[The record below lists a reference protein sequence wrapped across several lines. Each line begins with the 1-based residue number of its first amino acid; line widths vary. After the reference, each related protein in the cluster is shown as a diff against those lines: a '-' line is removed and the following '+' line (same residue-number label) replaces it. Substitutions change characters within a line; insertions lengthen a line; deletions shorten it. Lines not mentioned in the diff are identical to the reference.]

1 MNSMMEGNGQLKKKV
16 SEFYQSSMTEISEV
30 FRKWVELPDNFG
42 KAKRKRLFSPL
53 KNILAVSVAGT
64 CRGWFLP

>member
-1 MNSMMEGNGQLKKKV
+1 MNGMLKGNGQLKKRV
-16 SEFYQSSMTEISEV
+16 SKFYQSSMAEISEV

-53 KNILAVSVAGT
+53 KNILAVSVAGAG
-64 CRGWFLP
+64 RGWFLS